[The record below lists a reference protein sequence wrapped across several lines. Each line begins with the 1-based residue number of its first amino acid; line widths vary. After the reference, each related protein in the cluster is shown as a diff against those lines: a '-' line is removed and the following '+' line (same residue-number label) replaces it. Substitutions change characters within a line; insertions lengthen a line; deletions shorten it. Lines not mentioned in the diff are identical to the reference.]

1 MKKRFLVAG
10 SALLIIVMGSVVWWR
25 EHRYD
30 QAGKAPAVP
39 AALQAAYFAGG
50 CFWCT
55 EADFEKLSGV
65 IAVFSGYSGGQ
76 TEDPSYQSVSSEN
89 TGHVEAVE
97 VRYDPRQVSYERL
110 ARYFFSHIDPTDSGG
125 QFVDRGPSYRAVAF
139 YQTAEEQV
147 ILEKEKLR
155 LAGSGAY
162 EKPLVTEIKKFERFY
177 LAEEYHQDYWKK
189 NSLRYQYYRSASGR
203 DQYLE
208 KTCALR
214 EEKNIPCEK

>member
-1 MKKRFLVAG
+1 MRKYFLAAGTVLLVAAA
-10 SALLIIVMGSVVWWR
+10 SAFWWR

-30 QAGKAPAVP
+30 QPGNAPPVSP
-39 AALQAAYFAGG
+39 SLQAAYFAGG

-55 EADFEKLSGV
+55 EADFEKFPGV
-65 IAVFSGYSGGQ
+65 TAVFSGYSGGR
-76 TEDPSYQSVSSEN
+76 TENPSYQSVSREN
-89 TGHVEAVE
+89 TGHVEAIE
-97 VRYDPRQVSYERL
+97 VRYDPRQVSYEKL
-110 ARYFFSHIDPTDSGG
+110 VRYFFSHIDPTDDGG

-139 YQTAEEQV
+139 YQTAEEQG
-147 ILEKEKLR
+147 ILEKEKVR

-162 EKPLVTEIKKFERFY
+162 DQPLVTEIKKFERFY
-177 LAEEYHQDYWKK
+177 LAEGYHQDYWKK

-214 EEKNIPCEK
+214 EKKNIPCET